1 MIPIHELLARIRWDA
16 EFGKGRFRIGYFD
29 RKRQSLVH
37 LPLER
42 IRTESGFGFTA
53 VEDDGTVHSVPY
65 HGVREVWRCYFSV
78 QPSVDLRSSARIG
91 PPRRPSASANLW
103 NCSSWIISAAY

>member
-1 MIPIHELLARIRWDA
+1 MKVATYNVNGGARRATAHDGHFAKSGHAADA
-16 EFGKGRFRIGYFD
+16 ATTCF
-29 RKRQSLVH
+29 
-37 LPLER
+37 LPEG
-42 IRTESGFGFTA
+42 S
-53 VEDDGTVHSVPY
+53 
-65 HGVREVWRCYFSV
+65 CYFSV